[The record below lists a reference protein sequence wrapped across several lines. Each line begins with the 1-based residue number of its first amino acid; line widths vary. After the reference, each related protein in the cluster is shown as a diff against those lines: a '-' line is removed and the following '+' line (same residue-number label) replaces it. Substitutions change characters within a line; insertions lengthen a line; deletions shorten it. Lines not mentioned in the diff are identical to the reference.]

1 MAAVVC
7 LLVRLA
13 AGCCFGQSVEGSV
26 FDAATGA
33 GVRGV
38 KVELLKGATPFYETA
53 TDGGGRFRFDDVR
66 EADYAARYQSPE
78 YFLTA
83 GPSDY
88 RPFRVAAGSPV
99 RLEARLIPWSRIS
112 GRVVDGHG

>member
-1 MAAVVC
+1 MTKLLC
-7 LLVRLA
+7 LLILRSLCA
-13 AGCCFGQSVEGSV
+13 MGQTVEGSV

-33 GVRGV
+33 GIGGV
-38 KVELLKGATPFYETA
+38 KVELLKGATPFYETT

-66 EADYAARYQSPE
+66 AADYAARYQSPD

-88 RPFRVAAGSPV
+88 RAFRVNLGNPV
-99 RLEARLIPWSRIS
+99 KL
-112 GRVVDGHG
+112 